1 MKSQMIQIKLLKD
14 WKSKRAGEIINIS
27 KKGAAQF
34 ISVGA
39 AEYLD
44 IPKEN
49 IKGIH
54 KIIAKEHFNYAEYN
68 EEDDIIEIGVNTI
81 KQKYL
86 NLIKDKKW
94 NDASELLRDYILE
107 KLRIYT
113 IKDDQKVE
121 MWVYKEG
128 IYVPQGKSE
137 IKEILR
143 NLLGKWY
150 SQWIFGKVIEKI
162 EPDTYIEPENFFKI
176 NYKNEIPVLNGIL
189 NVETL
194 ELKPYNPNKIFFNK
208 IPVTYDLSAQ
218 CPRIEEFLKGT
229 LGNEEDI
236 KVFYEL
242 AGFGLYKEYSIEK
255 AFMLVGNGRN
265 GKGKCIELL
274 KKLVGADNCCSIPLV
289 SLRCDGFSVSEL
301 FSKLFNLAG
310 DIGNQ
315 DLKDTSMFKSLTG
328 RDLVNGKRKFQK
340 DIIFENYSKF
350 VFACN
355 ELPMVYDL
363 SKGFWDRWVLLE
375 FPYTFVTQEEID
387 KAIDKTNLKLRN
399 PNIIGEIST
408 EEEMSGFLNQA
419 LIGLSRLKGIKNFSS
434 TKGSEE
440 IKSTWIKKSNSFI
453 AFCYD
458 NLEDDYDG
466 KILKKELRKK
476 YSSYC
481 KGNKITPKSDFV
493 MKRVLQDTFG
503 VSEERFNVGII
514 WEWFWVGIKW
524 KD

>member
-1 MKSQMIQIKLLKD
+1 MVELKFKETTDKLISGEKIELIDSGDTAKQIAADFINRENEKRGFIKSSYSTKQL
-14 WKSKRAGEIINIS
+14 
-27 KKGAAQF
+27 
-34 ISVGA
+34 
-39 AEYLD
+39 YLD
-44 IPKEN
+44 
-49 IKGIH
+49 
-54 KIIAKEHFNYAEYN
+54 
-68 EEDDIIEIGVNTI
+68 
-81 KQKYL
+81 
-86 NLIKDKKW
+86 LIKEKRW
-94 NDASELLRDYILE
+94 NDASELLRDYILD
-107 KLRIYT
+107 KLKIYT
-113 IKDDQKVE
+113 IKDDQKIE

-137 IKEILR
+137 IKEMLR
-143 NLLGKWY
+143 FLLGKWY
-150 SQWIFGKVIEKI
+150 SQWIFGKVVEKI
-162 EPDTYIEPENFFKI
+162 EPDTYIQPEDFFSV

-194 ELKPYNPNKIFFNK
+194 EIEPYNPSKIFFSK
-208 IPVTYDLSAQ
+208 IPIIFDLSAQ
-218 CPRIEEFLKGT
+218 CPKIEEFLKGT
-229 LGNEEDI
+229 LSNEEDI
-236 KVFYEL
+236 KVFFEL
-242 AGFGLYKEYSIEK
+242 AGFGLYKEYFIEK
-255 AFMLVGNGRN
+255 AIMLVGNGRN

-274 KKLVGADNCCSIPLV
+274 KKLVGHENCCSIPLV

-328 RDLVNGKRKFQK
+328 RDLVNGKRKFQN

-375 FPYTFVTQEEID
+375 FPYTFVTQDEIN
-387 KAIDKTNLKLRN
+387 KSADKTILKLRN
-399 PNIIGEIST
+399 PNIISEIST

-419 LIGLSRLKGIKNFSS
+419 LIGLQRLKENKNFSS

-458 NLEDDYDG
+458 NLEDAYEG
-466 KILKKELRKK
+466 KILKKELRKR
-476 YSSYC
+476 YSTYC
-481 KGNKITPKSDFV
+481 KENKITPKSDFV
-493 MKRVLQDTFG
+493 IKRVLQDTFG
-503 VSEERFNVGII
+503 VTEDRSSFGFSNII
-514 WEWFWVGIKW
+514 EYCWEGIKW
-524 KD
+524 KN